1 MCTKIPTTIWRRIPP
16 LSTKGLGGRGRGSIC
31 FMSTL
36 PTPEIPPTWRRMPP
50 LPTTKDILRLYRIK
64 AKKSLSQ
71 NFIMDP
77 RILQKFVKTAGN
89 IEGKIAIEVGPGP
102 GGITR
107 AILDTKIRECHVIE
121 KDPRFLPSLNLIK
134 NAVGPEKLHISI
146 GDCLHY
152 NITGRLESKVNK
164 TAWDSHLK
172 SNLVL
177 FGNLPF
183 NIATPFLIKLMKSMA
198 DQTHLFSFGRMT
210 SILTFQHEVALRMV
224 APPNNPERCR
234 LSVMV
239 QNWANVEY
247 AYNLPG
253 GSFVPPP
260 EVEVG
265 VVSLTPLRQPY
276 IQLPYETVDY
286 VVNSLFLPGKN
297 KYLRTNLRRLFVPLG
312 VSPEASK
319 KLAKDLLEKC
329 DIDPTFCAV
338 RLSMDDIKS
347 LCFGFQHLKE
357 THPLLLKTQTSLEET
372 IQNSEADY
380 YNVEKTT
387 SEADLKYVV
396 QFD

>member
-16 LSTKGLGGRGRGSIC
+16 LSTKGLGESGRGSIC

-89 IEGKIAIEVGPGP
+89 IEDKIAIEVGPGP

-134 NAVGPEKLHISI
+134 NSVGPEKLHISI

-183 NIATPFLIKLMKSMA
+183 NVATPFLIKLMKSMA

-239 QNWANVEY
+239 QNWANAEY

-312 VSPEASK
+312 VSPDASK

-357 THPLLLKTQTSLEET
+357 THPLLLKTQMSLEET

-380 YNVEKTT
+380 YNVEKNN